1 MSTFNFSV
9 PFINFIGEITIC
21 EHLSLS
27 FQDMNVESISAYL
40 AKCLSETFVN
50 VPNRLL

>member
-27 FQDMNVESISAYL
+27 FQDMNVESISACL